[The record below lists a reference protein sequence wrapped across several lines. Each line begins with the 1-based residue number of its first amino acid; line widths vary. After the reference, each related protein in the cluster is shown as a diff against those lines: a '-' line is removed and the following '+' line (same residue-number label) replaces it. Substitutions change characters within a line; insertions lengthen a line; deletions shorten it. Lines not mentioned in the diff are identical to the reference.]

1 MSGKEIQNTK
11 ADVTTQMQRSPRS
24 VSYFENH
31 YSSESKQSLKKPGSK
46 VSFLRQSSDSPTFL
60 TAPTTGEPCS
70 WQTCSSAFH
79 CAEQIQSKVQVGS
92 AWEQAEQGQT
102 CFRKGPSCISSPSW
116 KIHSRVQTSCFSRLK
131 IQWKELLLTIALQK
145 PNTSFVGYRGFI
157 EVLKGSS

>member
-1 MSGKEIQNTK
+1 MDFWAHEEMGIPFMSGKEIQNTK

-79 CAEQIQSKVQVGS
+79 CAEQIQSKVQQRLAVHGS
-92 AWEQAEQGQT
+92 RQNRAKPASERGPPALARLLGKFIQE
-102 CFRKGPSCISSPSW
+102 FRPPAFHGWKYNEKSC
-116 KIHSRVQTSCFSRLK
+116 
-131 IQWKELLLTIALQK
+131 
-145 PNTSFVGYRGFI
+145 Y
-157 EVLKGSS
+157 